1 MWQDGVGAF
10 RSKLPRAENPRLP
23 AGVGDEPGAP
33 SVFARRIDVQG
44 VATLA
49 RQRLGQAR
57 RELAVQGLEV
67 GQKAGGEGADLAA
80 GESEAVFPPQQ
91 VADFGTLAMLHE
103 TLQAHEDL
111 DVVAVDRSGGDQGTE
126 RGGTPRDLGARGL
139 SAAGGTDPDRFP
151 GGEDPVGESGA
162 GVSDRLLHHQR
173 TAAAGTGLGRG
184 LYGHHDLGTCGH
196 RLLLSGPQL
205 AHLVA
210 KRGQGADLEFFLA
223 RS

>member
-139 SAAGGTDPDRFP
+139 SAAG
-151 GGEDPVGESGA
+151 
-162 GVSDRLLHHQR
+162 VSDRLLHHQR

-210 KRGQGADLEFFLA
+210 KRGQGADLEFVLA